1 MDLETTTVDTA
12 VTSAATKTMS
22 GGIVTTTVGWLSSN
36 EGIAVSG
43 FVLTVFGFVVNLIFQ
58 IRRDRREQQLQ
69 DAKLAALQNKPIEA
83 SVVTATETQDLAG
96 L

>member
-1 MDLETTTVDTA
+1 MSLESTTVDTA

-36 EGIAVSG
+36 EGIAISG
-43 FVLTVFGFVVNLIFQ
+43 FFLTIFGFVVNLIFQ

-69 DAKLAALQNKPIEA
+69 EIKIAELQSRVDRAEKPEKPF
-83 SVVTATETQDLAG
+83 EDG
-96 L
+96 